1 MVNLIVPPARY
12 ERRRHVVRAEPLI
25 LVEGR
30 LERPPAGGGT
40 INVLA
45 REIRTLDDELAEAAP
60 VSRLREEETTADF
73 RAVAPPVQSFASG
86 RRR

>member
-1 MVNLIVPPARY
+1 
-12 ERRRHVVRAEPLI
+12 RHIVRAEPLI
-25 LVEGR
+25 LAHGR

-40 INVLA
+40 INVLV
-45 REIRTLDDELAEAAP
+45 REIRTLDEELAGTVAAP
-60 VSRLREEETTADF
+60 LGHLPKPSEEPAAGSGF